1 MSILFEFLK
10 LRLRFLLN
18 KVLFRK
24 GRTAILTTKSK
35 ICILGMSS
43 VGKSSLLSL
52 LQGRELSKEADPTVG
67 LEIED
72 SILNGRKTSIWDFGG
87 QGRYRFMWQDFLR
100 GAGLTVLVCD
110 STEENIEKTKEI
122 YRKFSR
128 YLSSKIIAIANK
140 QDLPGA
146 LSTDLVQEKLGIP
159 TYGMSAIRVD
169 LRGRIKRIIEYE
181 IDAKE

>member
-1 MSILFEFLK
+1 M
-10 LRLRFLLN
+10 
-18 KVLFRK
+18 
-24 GRTAILTTKSK
+24 LT
-35 ICILGMSS
+35 
-43 VGKSSLLSL
+43 L
-52 LQGRELSKEADPTVG
+52 LQGRNVSKEADPTVG

-72 SILNGRKTSIWDFGG
+72 SILSGRKTSIWDFGG
-87 QGRYRFMWQDFLR
+87 QERYRFMWQDFLR

-122 YRKFSR
+122 YNKFSR

-146 LSTDLVQEKLGIP
+146 LSADKIEEKLGIR

-169 LRGRIKRIIEYE
+169 LRGRIRRILEYE
-181 IDAKE
+181 IDSNK